1 MKCFD
6 FIASQPHLFDLLVHS
21 LCPQIYGQELAKAGI
36 LLCLLGG
43 VAMDTRRGNVHVL
56 MVGDPGLGKSQLL
69 RAASALSTRGVFVCG
84 NTASGS
90 GLTVTMSKDKV
101 ARGCAREA

>member
-6 FIASQPHLFDLLVHS
+6 FIAAQPHLFDLLVHS

-36 LLCLLGG
+36 LLCLVGG
-43 VAMDTRRGNVHVL
+43 VAMDSRRGNVHVL
-56 MVGDPGLGKSQLL
+56 IVGDPGLGKSQLL
-69 RAASALSTRGVFVCG
+69 HAASALSTRGVFVCG

-90 GLTVTMSKDKV
+90 GLTVTMTKDKV
-101 ARGCAREA
+101 GEGEGGEA

>member
-1 MKCFD
+1 
-6 FIASQPHLFDLLVHS
+6 
-21 LCPQIYGQELAKAGI
+21 
-36 LLCLLGG
+36 
-43 VAMDTRRGNVHVL
+43 MDTRRGNVHVL

>member
-36 LLCLLGG
+36 LLCLVGG

-56 MVGDPGLGKSQLL
+56 MVGDPGLGKSLL

>member
-36 LLCLLGG
+36 LLCLVGG

-56 MVGDPGLGKSQLL
+56 MVGDPGGQEPAL

>member
-1 MKCFD
+1 M
-6 FIASQPHLFDLLVHS
+6 
-21 LCPQIYGQELAKAGI
+21 
-36 LLCLLGG
+36 
-43 VAMDTRRGNVHVL
+43 L

-101 ARGCAREA
+101 ISLRKNES